1 MKLGERLKS
10 KRVAVVQSNYLPWKG
25 YFDIIHDVDLF
36 IFHDDVQYTKN
47 DWRNR
52 NRIKTPNGVAWVTI
66 PVSAHGHPRICE
78 VRPSDGNW
86 ARNHWQTIK
95 QNYAKAPHFARYQPF
110 FEDVFLGTKWETLS
124 ELNQHLI
131 RSISREFLGLSTQFG
146 DSRDY
151 QVTGQRLDRLLDLLS
166 KADATVY
173 VSGPSARTYIEAE
186 RFDRLGIEL
195 IWKDYAGYPEYSQ
208 FFPPFVHQLSV
219 IDLLF
224 HVGPEAPFYIWGWR
238 LDRRI

>member
-1 MKLGERLKS
+1 MSVAESLKS
-10 KRVAVVQSNYLPWKG
+10 KRVAVLQSNYIPWKG

-52 NRIKTPNGVAWVTI
+52 NRIKTPNGVAWLTI
-66 PVSAHGHPRICE
+66 PVSIHGLPMICE
-78 VRPSDGNW
+78 VCPSDPKW
-86 ARNHWQTIK
+86 ARNHWRIIR
-95 QNYAKAPHFARYQPF
+95 QNYAKAPHFARYKPF
-110 FEDVFLGTKWETLS
+110 FEEAFLGTIWGSLS

-131 RSISREFLGLSTQFG
+131 QSISREFLGLSTQFG

-151 QVTGQRLDRLLDLLS
+151 LASGRKLEKLLDLLS
-166 KADATVY
+166 NAEATVY
-173 VSGPSARTYIEAE
+173 VSGPTAKSYILSE
-186 RFDRLGIEL
+186 RFDQLRIDL

-208 FFPPFVHQLSV
+208 FFPPFNHGVSI

-224 HVGPEAPFYIWGWR
+224 HVGPEAPYYIWGWR
-238 LDRRI
+238 SDARI